1 MVEHNLLESVDQAR
15 SRLGALLDLLGKQS
29 AVDSP
34 AEFARSLSELRALF
48 DQAHSRCG
56 LLRDVLDHS
65 SEVVFAKHADGRYA
79 LINRLGAQL
88 LGRPAEQVIGLD
100 DRAVV
105 AAPVAERRMAID
117 AEVLRTGEPMVHE
130 ERVGAGENDMTF
142 KVTTSRWLDSAGRP
156 RGVIGIAQDI
166 SALARQD
173 HDALQHQQSMRAFAT
188 ESMLEEERLRLTL
201 ATELQSGLGQ
211 DIALARMQLA
221 RLRAGAGAGVELSGP
236 LGGIE
241 ELIEQADLSLRSV
254 AARISPPALHDLGL
268 VAALG
273 WLAEDMA
280 MQHGLAVRIE
290 AEGAPEIE
298 EDRVRV
304 ILHRAVRELLSN
316 VVLHSCVRSV
326 VVKIDRLG
334 PSIRI
339 VVHDEGVGFDAKD
352 QARRGYGLRGI
363 DEQLQYIGG
372 GLQVESSQA
381 TGTRVTLTAP
391 LLPAPAVAV

>member
-1 MVEHNLLESVDQAR
+1 MGEHNLLESVDQAR
-15 SRLGALLDLLGKQS
+15 SRLGALLELLATQR
-29 AVDSP
+29 AAENP
-34 AEFARSLSELRALF
+34 AAFADSLSELRALF

-56 LLRDVLDHS
+56 LLRNVLDHS
-65 SEVVFAKHADGRYA
+65 SEIVFAKHADGRYA
-79 LINRLGAQL
+79 LINLLGAQL
-88 LGRPAEQVIGLD
+88 LGKPAEQVIGLD
-100 DRAVV
+100 DRALVS
-105 AAPVAERRMAID
+105 APVAQRRMAID
-117 AEVLRTGEPMVHE
+117 AEVMRTGEPTVHE
-130 ERVGAGENDMTF
+130 ERVGAEGSEMTL

-166 SALARQD
+166 TDVVRKD
-173 HDALQHQQSMRAFAT
+173 NDAVQQQQRMRALAT
-188 ESMLEEERLRLTL
+188 ESMLADERLRLTL

-211 DIALARMQLA
+211 DIALARMKLA
-221 RLRAGAGAGVELSGP
+221 RLREGAGAELHGS

-273 WLAEDMA
+273 WLAEDMS

-290 AEGAPEIE
+290 ADGAPEIT

-304 ILHRAVRELLSN
+304 ILHRAIRELLSN
-316 VVLHSCVRSV
+316 VVLHSCVRSAV
-326 VVKIDRLG
+326 VRIDQLDS
-334 PSIRI
+334 SIRI

-352 QARRGYGLRGI
+352 HERRGYGLRGI

-372 GLQVESSQA
+372 ALQVESSPA
-381 TGTRVTLTAP
+381 SGTEVTITAP
-391 LLPAPAVAV
+391 LYPAPAIAV